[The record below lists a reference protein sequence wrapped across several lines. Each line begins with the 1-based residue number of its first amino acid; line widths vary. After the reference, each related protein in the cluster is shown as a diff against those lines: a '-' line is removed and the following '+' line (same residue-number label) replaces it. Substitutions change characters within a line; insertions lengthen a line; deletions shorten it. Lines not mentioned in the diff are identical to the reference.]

1 MVVSVGIDHVVD
13 VFGGEVVHAVLF
25 EVFGQAVGFAYFQ
38 DVLVVTVSAADQA
51 AGKGLEIELAQHF
64 AFDVVIYAVDGV
76 GCPGGDGVLDDGFL
90 PLESSL
96 RGSLRT
102 EIPLVVVKA
111 FDVVYRTGG
120 QRGVVQHGGLAQFF
134 QRSVESY
141 VGTVYPVD
149 AFLGEEEPKELHG
162 ALMVG
167 FPLVER
173 GLGGF
178 PGGVVQT
185 QFDRKEKEQ
194 FFVGYLADVGGKIGV
209 VFGPAVDVVAVGH
222 YQVVARRDVFVRGT
236 GGKQAQT
243 RRKDGYGEN
252 AYLC

>member
-1 MVVSVGIDHVVD
+1 MVVSVGIDHVVN

-76 GCPGGDGVLDDGFL
+76 GRPGGDGVLDDGFL

-120 QRGVVQHGGLAQFF
+120 QRGVVQHRGLAQFF

-167 FPLVER
+167 FPLVEC
-173 GLGGF
+173 GLGVF

-185 QFDRKEKEQ
+185 QFDWKEKEQ
-194 FFVGYLADVGGKIGV
+194 FFVGHLADVGGKIGV
-209 VFGPAVDVVAVGH
+209 VFGPAVDVVAVGY
-222 YQVVARRDVFVRGT
+222 YQVVARRDIFVRGT